1 MKVSTLRL
9 ALALSLLVN
18 LGALGAV
25 GYRILGTGA
34 ALYEAGAADSFPRLA
49 RYLSLSAEQQRRW
62 HEAENT
68 FIGLLADSGEEILE
82 RRNRLIDEVF
92 ADTPDA
98 ARIEAERTHI
108 AQLQDER
115 QRIVIEQLLRE
126 REILD
131 AGQRDRLAQLL
142 RSQPPDVSGFE
153 QLHRD

>member
-1 MKVSTLRL
+1 MKASTLRL

-34 ALYEAGAADSFPRLA
+34 APHEAGAADSFPGLA

-62 HEAENT
+62 HEAETT
-68 FIGLLADSGEEILE
+68 FIGLLADGGDEILR

-92 ADTPDA
+92 AEAPDA
-98 ARIEAERTHI
+98 ARIEAERARI

-115 QRIVIEQLLRE
+115 QRLVIEQLLRE

-131 AGQRDRLAQLL
+131 AGQRERLAQLL
-142 RSQPPDVSGFE
+142 RNQPTGVSGFE